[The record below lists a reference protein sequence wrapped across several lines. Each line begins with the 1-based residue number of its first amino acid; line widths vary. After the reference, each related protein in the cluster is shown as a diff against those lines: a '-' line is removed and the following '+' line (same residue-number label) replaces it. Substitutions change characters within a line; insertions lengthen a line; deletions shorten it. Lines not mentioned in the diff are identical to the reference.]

1 VSAGQQARVKTGTG
15 PISHV
20 KSSVDQIPESFD
32 TSIQIHK
39 SSCRKVKVI
48 MRTRAALLSL
58 AVSLSFA
65 GGQSGAAT
73 TVSPSANRTKSA
85 EPAREITLPTPALL
99 VKSVSLVARHLF
111 PVRDERGLLL
121 TCVAPEIDT
130 NSDTD
135 VFNNCTLAPGRTL
148 DDVMHSFI
156 RGIHQEQHQRMLEHA
171 DSHKGSEDH
180 ATQ

>member
-1 VSAGQQARVKTGTG
+1 M
-15 PISHV
+15 
-20 KSSVDQIPESFD
+20 
-32 TSIQIHK
+32 
-39 SSCRKVKVI
+39 I

-65 GGQSGAAT
+65 GAQPRAAIT
-73 TVSPSANRTKSA
+73 ASTSASATNSA
-85 EPAREITLPTPALL
+85 ELAREITQPTPAAL
-99 VKSVSLVARHLF
+99 VPPVSLAARHLF

-130 NSDTD
+130 NSETD

-156 RGIHQEQHQRMLEHA
+156 RGIHEEQHQRKLDHA
-171 DSHKGSEDH
+171 ESHKGSEDH
-180 ATQ
+180 AAQ